1 MIPMASCTCRQVA
14 ELYALGL
21 AYTPRLG
28 PTTDTAVT
36 KMAAVFTQVGICRST
51 GSWLCLI
58 YVRSSAGMAGCR
70 LQN

>member
-1 MIPMASCTCRQVA
+1 MSRQVA

-36 KMAAVFTQVGICRST
+36 KMAAVFTQVATFSEHESLAFT
-51 GSWLCLI
+51 QA
-58 YVRSSAGMAGCR
+58 VVPV
-70 LQN
+70 

>member
-1 MIPMASCTCRQVA
+1 MASCMCRQVA

-36 KMAAVFTQVGICRST
+36 KMAAVFTQVANFQTTSP
-51 GSWLCLI
+51 
-58 YVRSSAGMAGCR
+58 
-70 LQN
+70 